1 MWESWQNILQ
11 SVGQEHLLAFVEQ
24 LDAASSQRLQ
34 AQLAA
39 IDFAE
44 FAQMRQRHFA
54 PESTSAGPD
63 FKSLAAQAEPPPA
76 LRIGDEPAKFTRQQ
90 ARECGEAAL
99 RAGKIGMMLVAGGL
113 GTRLG
118 FDQPKGLFPLGPV
131 SQRTLFQILIDK
143 LRAVS
148 KRFGTAIPL
157 YIMTSPAT
165 HAVTARYMEQTQ
177 RCGLAADDLHLFEQG
192 TMYAVDAQSFEILLA
207 APGEIFT
214 GPDGHGG
221 MLAAL
226 VKSGCL
232 KAAQA
237 RGIEHFFYGQ
247 IDNPLL
253 TVCDPEFLG
262 CHILSGSELTTQAVA
277 KVDPAEKVGVL
288 ASIGECTQIIEYVD
302 LSPEQSRERLTNG
315 TLKFWAGNT
324 AVHAF
329 SAAFLATMA
338 ASDTPLPF
346 HISKKKVPFVNR
358 EGKLIEPPAPNAIRF
373 ERFIFDLLPLAKNPL
388 VVEVSPADAF
398 APVKNDD
405 TAATD
410 SPRTSRAA
418 MIAQATKLLQA
429 AGAEIK
435 DQVTVEVNPLWAY
448 DADEARA
455 KLPPHTTINQPTYF
469 HDSI

>member
-1 MWESWQNILQ
+1 MWEEWQTKLKA
-11 SVGQEHLLAFVEQ
+11 VGQAHLLAFVEQ
-24 LDAASSQRLQ
+24 LDAAASQRLH
-34 AQLAA
+34 AQLAE

-44 FAQMRQRHFA
+44 FGRMRQQHLTPA
-54 PESTSAGPD
+54 ANGSATNW
-63 FKSLAAQAEPPPA
+63 KSMAAHAEPPPA
-76 LRIGDEPAKFTRQQ
+76 LRLGEEPVHFTRQQ
-90 ARECGEAAL
+90 AKERGEAAL
-99 RAGKIGMMLVAGGL
+99 RAGKIGMILVAGGL

-118 FDQPKGLFPLGPV
+118 FDQPKGLFPLGPI

-148 KRFGTAIPL
+148 QKFGRAIPL

-165 HAVTARYMEQTQ
+165 HEVTAQYMEQNQ
-177 RCGLAADDLHLFEQG
+177 NCGLSAKDLHLFQQG
-192 TMYAVDAQSFEILLA
+192 TMYAVDAQSFEILLS

-232 KAAQA
+232 KEAQS

-247 IDNPLL
+247 IDNPML

-288 ASIGECTQIIEYVD
+288 AAIEGCTQIIEYVD
-302 LSPEQSRERLTNG
+302 LSPEQAQERLPNG

-329 SAAFLATMA
+329 SASFLANMA
-338 ASDTPLPF
+338 ASEAPLPF
-346 HISKKKVPFVNR
+346 HISRKKVPFINR
-358 EGKLIEPPAPNAIRF
+358 EGLPIEPKEPNAIRF

-388 VVEVSPADAF
+388 VVEVSPAEAF

-405 TAATD
+405 TAPTD

-418 MIAQATKLLQA
+418 MVAQARKLLQA
-429 AGAEIK
+429 AGAVVAEN
-435 DQVTVEVNPLWAY
+435 VTVEVNPLWAI
-448 DADEARA
+448 DAAEAHE
-455 KLPPHTTINQPTYF
+455 KLPANLRIDQPTYF
-469 HDSI
+469 HER